1 MCEENNT
8 CFTCIEPLFI
18 HGMYHIVGAVHRFYE
33 SRRRLFN
40 DQQPDRMEAANRTKR
55 TPSGLLYE
63 SKCVAISKSY
73 NTGKSALPDI
83 YAQCPRASAYRSGK
97 TQVPVL

>member
-1 MCEENNT
+1 MCVKNNT

-40 DQQPDRMEAANRTKR
+40 DQQPDRMEAANRTKKNSKR
-55 TPSGLLYE
+55 T
-63 SKCVAISKSY
+63 
-73 NTGKSALPDI
+73 AL
-83 YAQCPRASAYRSGK
+83 RK
-97 TQVPVL
+97 QVCSNK